1 MSFVPLVRLWI
12 WISAFA
18 VATGWTLSAL
28 GQLNR
33 TGYGIAFTI
42 FVIFFLAARSGW
54 VTALMKDGGSRV
66 AAHFPSAIFHFHFRI
81 ITRRFRHPLPMC
93 FAALA
98 MLIFLGD
105 ALHPPSNYTGLNYRL
120 ARVLQWLAHDHWFW
134 VDTANYRMNDR
145 ACGFE
150 WLTAPLLLFTKSDR
164 ALFLVN
170 FIPFLLLPG
179 LVFGVFTRLGVRA
192 RVAWQWM
199 WLLPTGYNF
208 LLQAGSIANDT
219 FPAVYLLAA
228 IFFAARAWRSRQTAD
243 VWYSILAAALL
254 TGAKPSNLP
263 LLLPWAILIFSMLPL
278 LRWKPVT
285 TLAVLL
291 LSALVSF
298 LPMALLNIHY
308 CGDWTGAKLEP
319 AFMIMKNPWV
329 GLWGHGFQI
338 LLANFVPPVFPLA
351 GWWNSHAP
359 LLMPDFMVMASNQY
373 FDMGFFTIGE
383 LPTEDWSGLG
393 FGVSLLL
400 AVAVVAKLRG
410 GELNVEGWL
419 PGSRPSTL
427 PRALCKCV
435 LLVAWVS
442 LAVYCMKTG
451 MTTTAR
457 LISPY
462 YPLLV
467 PLLLLGP
474 AQLEVIRRRWW
485 RGLVGGVLILAFIVV
500 IAVPDRPLWPAK
512 TILAKLHAQHPDQHL
527 INRAL
532 KVYTVYSERWDALAD
547 VRRLLPPGL
556 KVVGFLGGV
565 DDCDTSLWRPFG
577 ERRVEHFQLAD
588 SAAQIRERAEYVVVS
603 ETSLAWQGVAF
614 ADWLQ
619 KTGATPVAATNAL
632 LKINGGMQS
641 WQLVRFE
648 SPATAR

>member
-1 MSFVPLVRLWI
+1 MSFVPLVQLWL
-12 WISAFA
+12 WVSAFA

-33 TGYGIAFTI
+33 AGYGVAFALL
-42 FVIFFLAARSGW
+42 VIFFLARRSGW
-54 VTALMKDGGSRV
+54 FIARMEDGGSRMAGHSPSSILHLRFRG
-66 AAHFPSAIFHFHFRI
+66 AA
-81 ITRRFRHPLPMC
+81 RRFRRPLPLC
-93 FAALA
+93 FVALA
-98 MLIFLGD
+98 VLIFLGGV
-105 ALHPPSNYTGLNYRL
+105 LYPPSNYTGLNYRE

-164 ALFLVN
+164 ALFLIN

-219 FPAVYLLAA
+219 FPAAYALAA
-228 IFFAARAWRSRQTAD
+228 IFFAARAWRSRQTVD

-263 LLLPWAILIFSMLPL
+263 LLLPWAILIFAVLPW
-278 LRWKPVT
+278 LRRKPVT

-291 LSALVSF
+291 LAALVSF
-298 LPMALLNIHY
+298 LPMAFLNIHY

-329 GLWGHGFQI
+329 GLWGHSFQI
-338 LLANFVPPVFPLA
+338 LLVNFVPPVFPLA

-359 LLMPDFMVMASNQY
+359 LFMPDFMVAVANQS
-373 FDMGFFTIGE
+373 FDTGFFGVGE

-400 AVAVVAKLRG
+400 AIAVVGKLLG
-410 GELNVEGWL
+410 GELRVEGRL
-419 PGSRPSTL
+419 LGSQPSTL

-435 LLVAWVS
+435 LLAAWVS

-462 YPLLV
+462 YTLLV

-474 AQLEVIRRRWW
+474 AQSEIIRRRWW
-485 RGLVGGVLILAFIVV
+485 RWLVGVVLMFAFIVV
-500 IAVPDRPLWPAK
+500 IVVPDRPLWPAK
-512 TILAKLHAQHPDQHL
+512 TILATLHKEHPDQRL

-532 KVYTVYSERWDALAD
+532 KVYTVYSERWDALAG
-547 VRRLLPPGL
+547 VRALLPPGL
-556 KVVGFLGGV
+556 KVVGFLGGE
-565 DDCDTSLWRPFG
+565 DDCDISLWRPFG
-577 ERRVEHFQLAD
+577 ARRVEHFQLTD
-588 SAAQIRERAEYVVVS
+588 SAAQIKARAEYVVFS
-603 ETSLAWQGVAF
+603 ETSMAGHGVTF

-619 KTGATPVAATNAL
+619 KTGALPVASTNAL
-632 LKINGGMQS
+632 LKINGGEQS

-648 SPATAR
+648 P